1 VMGQRF
7 TTAIHF
13 LLNLAALNR
22 LEAPIAIEKLGRLS
36 ILGRYSKKIIEDAGK
51 RLKGG
56 N

>member
-1 VMGQRF
+1 MMGQRF

-22 LEAPIAIEKLGRLS
+22 VEAPIAIEKLNRLS
-36 ILGRYSKKIIEDAGK
+36 IYGRYNKKIIEDAGK